1 MEHHDTLGQRIQSYR
16 KASGLSQEALGEQ
29 LQVSRQAVS
38 KWEADSTIPELDSLI
53 AMSRIFHVSVGQ
65 LLGVE
70 PMEPPQKATGEHTAP
85 TGELTEKEW
94 ATVEA
99 IATRYAQETAQHSK
113 PRLTQKQQRRAI
125 VAAVIL
131 CLAAFWWGH
140 RQLESIERQFT
151 DLTQRVDSIDGN
163 MSYQI
168 QLLAGQIETILAEG
182 ASILSDSSAT
192 VTDFDMA
199 AKTITLVFSASP
211 KEWTDSSSAVF
222 TFLLSTGEQFV
233 SEPISQQGG
242 VFHGALNIPMDPHI
256 QLAVTFTDNGTARTE
271 QMEPLDGYG
280 ASSFRL
286 WATGTWR
293 ASLSYRT
300 VELKHLSLHIDS
312 PLSST
317 SGVTIEPVTGNLCLF
332 RNQETEPEQVI
343 PIRMLRNTYNVQGL
357 PLRLDSIENE
367 HYATYDLNP
376 GDVMLEVL
384 RLEDSTGQIT
394 YTVLG
399 GHSYREGDGIITLD
413 LPDGYHWK
421 PGDKLSK

>member
-1 MEHHDTLGQRIQSYR
+1 MEHHNTLGQRIQSYR

-38 KWEADSTIPELDSLI
+38 KWESDSTIPELGSLI
-53 AMSRIFHVSVGQ
+53 AMSQLFHISVGQ

-70 PMEPPQKATGEHTAP
+70 STEPPPKEAGAHENPA
-85 TGELTEKEW
+85 GELTEKEW

-99 IATRYAQETAQHSK
+99 IAARYAREAAQHNR
-113 PRLTQKQQRRAI
+113 PRLTRKQQRRAI
-125 VAAVIL
+125 AAALIL
-131 CLAAFWWGH
+131 CIVGFWWGH

-151 DLTQRVDSIDGN
+151 DLTRRVDSIDGN

-182 ASILSDSSAT
+182 ASILSASSAT
-192 VTDFDMA
+192 VTDYDITA
-199 AKTITLVFSASP
+199 EIITLTLSASP
-211 KEWTDSSSAVF
+211 KEWTKSSTAVF
-222 TFLLSTGEQFV
+222 TALAGGEQFL
-233 SEPISQQGG
+233 SEPVSHQDG
-242 VFHGALNIPMDPHI
+242 VFFTELTVPMDPYI
-256 QLAVTFTDNGTARTE
+256 QLNVTFTDNGTARTE

-280 ASSFRL
+280 PSNFRL
-286 WATGTWR
+286 YAAGTWS

-317 SGVTIEPVTGNLCLF
+317 DGVAVEPVAGELCLF
-332 RNQETEPEQVI
+332 RNQEAEPEQVI

-357 PLRLDSIENE
+357 PLQLDSIQDE
-367 HYATYDLNP
+367 HYAAYDLNP

-384 RLEDSTGQIT
+384 RLEDSTGHIS

-399 GHSYREGDGIITLD
+399 GHSCREGDGIITLD